1 MRDNKNWHER
11 AYVATNGIK
20 FECQRCC
27 KCCYGEVILSYSD
40 IVNIRKNDEK
50 LMWAIIPTTSPRY
63 PQQGEFYSIMHTSD
77 PNEKGEKGYCAYL
90 EDGAC
95 RVYSGRPMTCRTYP
109 FSVELKKKMKKKRKL
124 HRHVPVFFDP
134 KKSMNYVVVFDP
146 ECPGIGKGSEV
157 NLEQIASVEL
167 DNISKVTETYKTDLK
182 NKINDLIYPEE
193 MKRAIEEYKLGMKIL
208 VENRKVKT
216 DTAEENLFI
225 YVAYNPKDIIEEDA
239 KKLVTHAIGIWNKG
253 FPEIST
259 IMIYYT
265 FPVGSKNGLIEIY
278 VGVIPLKSDSV
289 TPMDLE
295 VVFSALMVSE
305 ELRKKSKTKVGFA
318 NVRFE
323 NGQWITPN

>member
-109 FSVELKKKMKKKRKL
+109 FSVELKKKMKEKRKL
-124 HRHVPVFFDP
+124 HRHSPVFFDP
-134 KKSMNYVVVFDP
+134 KKSRDYVVVFDP

-193 MKRAIEEYKLGMKIL
+193 MKRAIEEYELGMKIL
-208 VENRKVKT
+208 TENRKVKT

-225 YVAYNPKDIIEEDA
+225 HVAYNPKDIIEEDA
-239 KKLVTHAIGIWNKG
+239 KKLVIHAIGIWNKG

-265 FPVGSKNGLIEIY
+265 FPVGNKNGLIKIY

-295 VVFSALMVSE
+295 AVFSALMVSE